1 MLAIAVEDRA
11 GRRVLSRLQ
20 NGVCCDMS
28 LSEPA
33 RSDETAPPSQV
44 PGRNIPSRSAS
55 RLASWKLWIPLLVAS
70 LGMIAVV
77 LMIPAYRR
85 LKALAYLDAENVPYD
100 YSPQSERITDWFGDD
115 ARGFRRV
122 EMIGDDRAD
131 YDFGIR
137 HGRLILTDDFLQRTV
152 WLNEATFPYDTVFD
166 GSDAGLPLLS
176 RFPRANQFWLGPN
189 NTVTD
194 AGLADY
200 LQEGGAFD
208 TVNLYGSAAATATAE
223 SLSRIPSIRR
233 LILSGT
239 QISDSDCIAIAR
251 LPNLEEINLSET
263 AITDD
268 ALRHLAQLQ
277 SLSAIYI
284 AKCPGVTDV
293 GIAHLIDLPVLR
305 DLRLQGTL
313 ITVECTQSLAK
324 MPHLEV
330 CYVYGTQ
337 MEQTYMEFDL
347 GRHPPRDWQD
357 QLMTH
362 ETETQTL
369 IENRQ

>member
-28 LSEPA
+28 PSEPA
-33 RSDETAPPSQV
+33 RSDEAASPSQV
-44 PGRNIPSRSAS
+44 PGRNIPSLSAS
-55 RLASWKLWIPLLVAS
+55 RLASWKLWLPLLLLAS

-77 LMIPAYRR
+77 LMVPAYRR
-85 LKALAYLDAENVPYD
+85 LKALEYLDAENVPYD
-100 YSPQSERITDWFGDD
+100 HSPQSERITDWFGDG

-152 WLNEATFPYDTVFD
+152 WLNEAAFPYDTVFD

-239 QISDSDCIAIAR
+239 QISDCDCIAIAR
-251 LPNLEEINLSET
+251 LSNLEEINLSET
-263 AITDD
+263 AITDE
-268 ALRHLAQLQ
+268 ALRHISQLQ
-277 SLSAIYI
+277 TVGAISI
-284 AKCPGVTDV
+284 AYCPGVTDV
-293 GIAHLIDLPVLR
+293 GIAHLIALPGLR
-305 DLRLQGTL
+305 ELQLRGTS
-313 ITVECTQSLAK
+313 ITVECTRSLAE
-324 MPHLEV
+324 MPRLES
-330 CYVYGTQ
+330 CHVYGTQ

-347 GRHPPRDWQD
+347 ARHPPRDWHD
-357 QLMTH
+357 ELM
-362 ETETQTL
+362 Q
-369 IENRQ
+369 